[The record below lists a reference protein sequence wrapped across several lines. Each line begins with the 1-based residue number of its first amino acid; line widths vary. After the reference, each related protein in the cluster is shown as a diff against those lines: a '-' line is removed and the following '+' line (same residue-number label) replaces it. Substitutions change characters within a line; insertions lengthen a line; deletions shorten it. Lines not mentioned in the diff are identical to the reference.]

1 MTATRIVALVGFVL
15 VAFAAGLSLG
25 AVPLGL
31 DAWADLVRG
40 APDGG
45 AAILRDVRL
54 PRVVLAFL
62 VGGALAVAG
71 AGLQAIVRN
80 PLADPYLV
88 GLSGGA
94 GLGAVL
100 AIALD
105 AGGPWAVP
113 LAAFAGAA
121 GAVALVYRL
130 SLVVGGRLD
139 PYVLVLG
146 GVVVGSF
153 AGALMS
159 AIITLSDAAELRSAV
174 LWLLGGFGLASWR
187 AVAVFG
193 VYAVAPLAVL
203 FASARALDLVALG
216 EESAQYL
223 GADVERVKRRVYLST
238 AALTGAAVAVSGVVG
253 FVGLVVPHAM
263 RRLWGPLHRGLLP
276 GAFLAGGA
284 FLVLADV
291 IARTT
296 FRPRELPV
304 GVVTALVGVPV
315 FALLL
320 RRKLA

>member
-1 MTATRIVALVGFVL
+1 
-15 VAFAAGLSLG
+15 
-25 AVPLGL
+25 
-31 DAWADLVRG
+31 
-40 APDGG
+40 
-45 AAILRDVRL
+45 
-54 PRVVLAFL
+54 
-62 VGGALAVAG
+62 
-71 AGLQAIVRN
+71 
-80 PLADPYLV
+80 
-88 GLSGGA
+88 
-94 GLGAVL
+94 VL

-139 PYVLVLG
+139 PYVLLLG

>member
-1 MTATRIVALVGFVL
+1 
-15 VAFAAGLSLG
+15 
-25 AVPLGL
+25 
-31 DAWADLVRG
+31 
-40 APDGG
+40 
-45 AAILRDVRL
+45 
-54 PRVVLAFL
+54 
-62 VGGALAVAG
+62 
-71 AGLQAIVRN
+71 
-80 PLADPYLV
+80 
-88 GLSGGA
+88 
-94 GLGAVL
+94 
-100 AIALD
+100 
-105 AGGPWAVP
+105 
-113 LAAFAGAA
+113 
-121 GAVALVYRL
+121 
-130 SLVVGGRLD
+130 
-139 PYVLVLG
+139 
-146 GVVVGSF
+146 
-153 AGALMS
+153 
-159 AIITLSDAAELRSAV
+159 
-174 LWLLGGFGLASWR
+174 
-187 AVAVFG
+187 VAVFG
-193 VYAVAPLAVL
+193 AYAVAPLAVL